1 MENYLMLNGK
11 RIDLTAEQIETLVG
25 KKEKDP
31 FVRFKGGEY
40 LYIDSDGK
48 IEVEWDEMTEL
59 DNERFAVGNH
69 CADEELMKQRRL
81 HEILN
86 RVLWRYSMQHGGREI
101 AKGNGNFKYS
111 LSCIYQKWQVNPI
124 DSDVYIEG
132 TISFKDMGTAEAAI
146 EEIVKP
152 FMEKHPEFRW

>member
-59 DNERFAVGNH
+59 DNERFAVGTG
-69 CADEELMKQRRL
+69 R
-81 HEILN
+81 ILN
-86 RVLWRYSMQHGGREI
+86 RR
-101 AKGNGNFKYS
+101 KG
-111 LSCIYQKWQVNPI
+111 
-124 DSDVYIEG
+124 
-132 TISFKDMGTAEAAI
+132 
-146 EEIVKP
+146 
-152 FMEKHPEFRW
+152 